1 MEKRIVAMTTMC
13 VDYFDKTGEMIP
25 GGEALNFAVC
35 ASAYRDIRVKLI
47 GALGADAFGEK
58 IANYLKTKPIDTA
71 GVHTIPGGVTANNH
85 IYTDESGDRYFKED
99 SWNGGV
105 DNTYLIDGDDEDII
119 NGADLVYTTCYSV
132 NLPRLREL
140 RKAANF
146 LLAVDFDVMRDL
158 DRMKQLADCV
168 DIFMI
173 SGKEEMLSHFQ
184 KWSEECDTVFNI
196 TLAEKGSVTYRNGK
210 EYRMKALPVKEVVDT
225 TGCGDSYHAGFLC
238 TYLTTGDIE
247 AAMTEGTKVATE
259 MLSHMGGVV

>member
-35 ASAYRDIRVKLI
+35 ASAYREIRVSLI
-47 GALGADAFGEK
+47 GALGTDAFGEK

-105 DNTYLIDGDDEDII
+105 DDTYLIDVDDEAVI
-119 NGADLVYTTCYSV
+119 NRANLVYTTCYSV
-132 NLPRLREL
+132 NLVKLREL
-140 RKAANF
+140 RKKAHF
-146 LLAVDFDVMRDL
+146 LLAVDFDVMRDYA
-158 DRMKQLADCV
+158 RMRQLSSGV

-173 SGKEEMLSHFQ
+173 SGKEEMLPVFQ
-184 KWSEECDTVFNI
+184 KWSEECDTIFNI
-196 TLAEKGSVTYRNGK
+196 TLAEKGSVTYRKGK
-210 EYRMKALPVKEVVDT
+210 ECRMKALPVKEVVDT

-238 TYLTTGDIE
+238 TYLQTGEIE
-247 AAMTEGTKVATE
+247 AAMAEGTRVATE
-259 MLSHMGGVV
+259 MLTHTGGVV